1 MTSKNILILIPAR
14 YQSSR
19 FPGKPLAPIAGKTM
33 IQRVYENCQRAEE
46 TEIAK
51 KEGLSIHVGVVTDN
65 DKIEEHVKS
74 FNGNVYRVDDD
85 VPSGS
90 ERIYL
95 AYKRYFEEKERVD
108 LLINVQGDEPLL
120 NPKRVSNLAAFHLH
134 STFDVAT
141 MVKPMIGSVDRWKCP
156 NSVKTIF
163 VKQSNKCLY
172 FSRAPIPFK
181 RSNGKPDD
189 LKEAME
195 ESSLLWHLHIGV
207 YSYKLGGLRSFN
219 EMDSSYY
226 ENSEQLEQLRALE
239 MGLEIGAI
247 EVNDNLV
254 GVDTPEDIQRV
265 EGLILDKET

>member
-19 FPGKPLAPIAGKTM
+19 FPGKPLASIAGKTM
-33 IQRVYENCQRAEE
+33 IQRVYENCQRAEK
-46 TEIAK
+46 TEEAK
-51 KEGLSIHVGVVTDN
+51 REGLSFHVGVVTDN
-65 DKIEEHVKS
+65 DEIENHVKS
-74 FNGNVYRVDDD
+74 FKGSVYRVDDD

-95 AYKRYFEEKERVD
+95 AYKRYFEKKEKVD
-108 LLINVQGDEPLL
+108 LLLNVQGDEPLL
-120 NPKRVSNLAAFHLH
+120 TPERVSSLASFHLG

-141 MVKPMIGSVDRWKCP
+141 MVRPMRGAVERWKCS
-156 NSVKTIF
+156 NAVKAIF

-172 FSRAPIPFK
+172 FSRAPIPF
-181 RSNGKPDD
+181 RRPDETSED
-189 LKEAME
+189 SRGIKDEN
-195 ESSLLWHLHIGV
+195 SLRWHLHIGV
-207 YSYKLGGLRSFN
+207 YSYKLGGLRSFH
-219 EMDSSYY
+219 EMDCSHY
-226 ENSEQLEQLRALE
+226 EKSEQLEQLRALE

-265 EGLILDKET
+265 EGFIFDKET